1 MLSFSIAIQLS
12 YCPFKNLLFNK
23 VLQKWLVIIPHNIN
37 RETLGDYLYL
47 ITVHSLIINTYAI
60 FNRIQRAFLL
70 RQFILPDAQAKGFE
84 EVINAYSQKVERA
97 TSPGVALLYEKVL
110 KEINV

>member
-1 MLSFSIAIQLS
+1 M
-12 YCPFKNLLFNK
+12 
-23 VLQKWLVIIPHNIN
+23 
-37 RETLGDYLYL
+37 
-47 ITVHSLIINTYAI
+47 
-60 FNRIQRAFLL
+60 L